1 MLTINKVITPRASGK
16 TSKRSKRGYAIPTKY
31 SAFNK
36 YAKRQGGETIE
47 RNIQWYRMWYTFLKL
62 ALELEQKKIPVNNK
76 LLKVDRKFYKQWDV
90 SEILDTTFDNWWKEH
105 RQLFVLEQVK
115 IVKEID
121 ETNNY
126 IYLKIPTN
134 RNERELLSE
143 MNDLVKGKF
152 KGDKANYPFSNSG
165 INYLNLHVT
174 YNCLVMNINGI
185 TGTKILD
192 WINKRY
198 SIHVRSL
205 VEGTTKGKRDEP
217 TTNYFAWEQSV
228 SRALVKGRKT
238 LENVCSSIFP

>member
-1 MLTINKVITPRASGK
+1 MMLAINKVITPKQTGK
-16 TSKRSKRGYAIPTKY
+16 TSSGNRVDYSYFDKYTK
-31 SAFNK
+31 K
-36 YAKRQGGETIE
+36 QGGETIE

-90 SEILDTTFDNWWKEH
+90 SEILDTTFDNWWKKH

-143 MNDLVKGKF
+143 MSDLVKGKL
-152 KGDKANYPFSNSG
+152 KGDKPNYPFSNSG

-174 YNCLVMNINGI
+174 YNCLVMNVNGI
-185 TGTKILD
+185 TGTKILN
-192 WINKRY
+192 WINDKY
-198 SIHVRSL
+198 SMHY
-205 VEGTTKGKRDEP
+205 KGEE
-217 TTNYFAWEQSV
+217 YYAWEQSV

-238 LENVCSSIFP
+238 LENVCSSTFP

>member
-1 MLTINKVITPRASGK
+1 MLAINKVITPKKTGK
-16 TSKRSKRGYAIPTKY
+16 TSSGNRVDYSYFDKYTK
-31 SAFNK
+31 K
-36 YAKRQGGETIE
+36 QGGETIE

-76 LLKVDRKFYKQWDV
+76 LLKVDSKFYKQWDV
-90 SEILDTTFDNWWKEH
+90 SEILDTTFDNWWKKH

-143 MNDLVKGKF
+143 MSDLVKGKL
-152 KGDKANYPFSNSG
+152 KGDKPNYPFSNSG

-174 YNCLVMNINGI
+174 YNCLVMNVNGI
-185 TGTKILD
+185 TGTKILN
-192 WINKRY
+192 WINDKY
-198 SIHVRSL
+198 SMHY
-205 VEGTTKGKRDEP
+205 KGEE
-217 TTNYFAWEQSV
+217 YYAWEQSV

-238 LENVCSSIFP
+238 LENVCSSTFP

>member
-1 MLTINKVITPRASGK
+1 MLSINKTIIPKSSGK
-16 TSKRSKRGYAIPTKY
+16 TSKGSFIDYTEFDKYTK
-31 SAFNK
+31 K
-36 YAKRQGGETIE
+36 QGGETIE

-90 SEILDTTFDNWWKEH
+90 SEILDTTFDNWWKKH

-143 MNDLVKGKF
+143 MSDLVKGKL
-152 KGDKANYPFSNSG
+152 KGDKPNYPFSNSG

-174 YNCLVMNINGI
+174 YNCLVMNVNGI
-185 TGTKILD
+185 TGTKILN
-192 WINKRY
+192 WINDKY
-198 SIHVRSL
+198 SMHY
-205 VEGTTKGKRDEP
+205 KGEE
-217 TTNYFAWEQSV
+217 YYAWEQSV